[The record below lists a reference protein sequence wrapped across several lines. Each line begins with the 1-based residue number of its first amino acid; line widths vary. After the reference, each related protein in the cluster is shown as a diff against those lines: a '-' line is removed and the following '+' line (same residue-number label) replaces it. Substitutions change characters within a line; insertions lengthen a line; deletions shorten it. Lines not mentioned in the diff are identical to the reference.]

1 MKFKFDSIL
10 DAVKYFESKALLER
24 SNVRGVS
31 KRSQHD
37 KLCRERAA
45 VWEAAAVILRCSNL
59 CTNPKEIT

>member
-24 SNVRGVS
+24 GNVRGVS

-45 VWEAAAVILRCSNL
+45 VWEAAALVLKNSQIESGSGEE
-59 CTNPKEIT
+59 K